1 MVLALIR
8 TYLNIVFNFFVVVV
22 SVQIETAFHNL
33 SLNTVP
39 YCSNIHL
46 FIHDFGMILTG

>member
-8 TYLNIVFNFFVVVV
+8 TYLNIVFKFFVVFV

-39 YCSNIHL
+39 FVVT
-46 FIHDFGMILTG
+46 FIYLYMISG